1 MDTSKYISALVNSR
15 DQAHMFHLGTS
26 SYAQHKAL
34 EDYYNGIVPLVDTY
48 VEAYQG
54 TYNRL
59 LRGVRRNSR
68 FIQDPR
74 KALSYFV
81 TLRKRIRKMRLP
93 KDSHLRN
100 LQDGVMELIV
110 STIYKL
116 RFLK

>member
-1 MDTSKYISALVNSR
+1 MDTSKYVSALLNSR
-15 DQAHMFHLGTS
+15 EQAHAFHWGTT

-34 EDYYNGIVPLVDTY
+34 EDYYSGIVSLVDSY

-68 FIQDPR
+68 FMSDPK

-81 TLRKRIRKMRLP
+81 ALRKRVKKMRLP
-93 KDSHLRN
+93 KESHLRN
-100 LQDGVMELIV
+100 IQDSIMELLA